1 MLEVAPDALYMEIF
15 QEISTH
21 HILEYALHQSANFVV
36 QALITSIRNLDQ
48 VNFHLASIE
57 K

>member
-48 VNFHLASIE
+48 VFEICT
-57 K
+57 